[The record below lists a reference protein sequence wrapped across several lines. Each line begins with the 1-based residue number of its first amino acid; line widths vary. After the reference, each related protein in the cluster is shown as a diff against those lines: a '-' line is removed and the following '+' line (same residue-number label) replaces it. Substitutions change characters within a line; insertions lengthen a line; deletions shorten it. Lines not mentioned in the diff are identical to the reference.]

1 MREWLKKLRTD
12 NGLTMREMGE
22 KLGISESYYCTIE
35 SGDRQK
41 RMDLKLASGIANVFG
56 ISVDQVVAYD
66 LNRV

>member
-41 RMDLKLASGIANVFG
+41 RMNLKLASGIANVFG

>member
-12 NGLTMREMGE
+12 NGLTMKEMGE

>member
-41 RMDLKLASGIANVFG
+41 RMDLKLASGIAKVFG